1 MKYCLYFL
9 FAISFIVYCQEN
21 DINTNSVEYTNVQYT
36 NSTETNITLTNSTD
50 LLDSQTISTNDVV
63 IIDNTL
69 YINLEDALRLA
80 AENDKQLKQAEYDV
94 RIAQVQKDATFS
106 DIFLPSLDISGG
118 INLREPTEYQGTGIK
133 SSLDNYSAT
142 ATLSKQLFTGFRNL
156 NADKAQ
162 GINLQM
168 KKDTYY
174 DMKKNVDINTMLS
187 FYNTFIAKENYN
199 VYMQS
204 HRNYSNRMNYTFIQ
218 YRNGQVSEYDYLT
231 SKVQFEN
238 TKPQL
243 IKLSNQYQTLKLTF
257 LRQIGVTNIPNDIE
271 LVGNILD
278 ATNIT
283 LPPDLT
289 EEDLITIIMRNNI
302 DIKNMAN
309 NIEMLEYNKKVAS
322 SYLWPSI
329 TGSAN
334 VGVTTTDKITST
346 GLNTYK
352 KDREAE
358 FDWGVS
364 FSLNYSLDSLL
375 PFSST
380 AKKAEEASLN
390 IKKLEVSYEELR
402 DNIEVN
408 SRDLISLAN
417 SQSLTLNSQAENA
430 KTAAY
435 ALQMAERQYRGG
447 SISQLEVQDAEI
459 NYLNAQLSYLQAIY
473 DYFSSTLQV
482 LKLLSIQ

>member
-1 MKYCLYFL
+1 MRYFL
-9 FAISFIVYCQEN
+9 SLLFIISFMLYGEDTNTLIEATNIQYTTTN
-21 DINTNSVEYTNVQYT
+21 DIVNN
-36 NSTETNITLTNSTD
+36 
-50 LLDSQTISTNDVV
+50 STNDTNTFITNDLV
-63 IIDNTL
+63 IVDNTL

-80 AENDKQLKQAEYDV
+80 LENDKQLKQAEYDV
-94 RIAQVQKDATFS
+94 RIAQAQKDATFS
-106 DIFLPSLDISGG
+106 DIFLPQLSISGG
-118 INLREPTEYQGTGIK
+118 VNLKEPTEYQGTGID
-133 SSLDNYSAT
+133 SSIDNYSAT
-142 ATLSKQLFTGFRNL
+142 ATLSKQLFSGFRNL
-156 NADKAQ
+156 NLDKAQ
-162 GINLQM
+162 ALNLQM

-187 FYNTFIAKENYN
+187 FYNTFIAEENYN
-199 VYMQS
+199 VYRQS
-204 HRNYSNRMNYTFIQ
+204 QRNYSNRMNYTYIQ

-231 SKVQFEN
+231 SKVQYEN

-257 LRQIGVTNIPNDIE
+257 LRQIGVTNLPYDVEI
-271 LVGNILD
+271 VGNILD

-283 LPPDLT
+283 LPPNLSED
-289 EEDLITIIMRNNI
+289 DLITIIMRNNI
-302 DIKNMAN
+302 DIKNMASN
-309 NIEMLEYNKKVAS
+309 LEMLEYNRKVAS
-322 SYLWPSI
+322 SYLWPTI

-334 VGVTTTDKITST
+334 VGISTVDKVTST

-352 KDREAE
+352 KERDSD
-358 FDWGVS
+358 FTWGVS
-364 FSLNYSLDSLL
+364 FTLNYSLDSLL

-380 AKKAEEASLN
+380 AKKAEEAELN
-390 IKKLEVSYEELR
+390 IKKLEVSYDELR

-417 SQSLTLNSQAENA
+417 SQALTLDSQAENA